1 MLGVACAA
9 YDAPTHHGCPRRGGG
24 YTRLSMTAI
33 EEVVQIPFF
42 QGMPAEAL
50 REIAAQSSVLTLEPG
65 RILIAQHAAAEHLFF
80 LMSGSVQIYIHFHGV
95 DDLLVGTMREPGA
108 LLGWSVVRKPHR
120 YTATVRCE
128 EECRVLRLPR
138 EALMKLVE
146 TQPRLG
152 YLLLKRIAAT
162 LANRLEQTRDLL
174 VRPPVSGEPSSQ

>member
-1 MLGVACAA
+1 
-9 YDAPTHHGCPRRGGG
+9 
-24 YTRLSMTAI
+24 MTAV
-33 EEVVQIPFF
+33 EQVVEIPFF
-42 QGMPAEAL
+42 QGMPADAL
-50 REIAAQSSVLTLEPG
+50 REIAAQSTVLTLQPG
-65 RILIAQHAAAEHLFF
+65 RTLISQHAAAEHLFF
-80 LMSGSVQIYIHFHGV
+80 LLSGSVQFYIHFHGV
-95 DDLLVGTMREPGA
+95 DDLLVGTMRRPGA

-138 EALMKLVE
+138 ETLIQLME

-174 VRPPVSGEPSSQ
+174 VRPPSGEMAGLQ

>member
-1 MLGVACAA
+1 
-9 YDAPTHHGCPRRGGG
+9 
-24 YTRLSMTAI
+24 MTAV
-33 EEVVQIPFF
+33 EQVVQIPFF
-42 QGMPAEAL
+42 QGMPADAL
-50 REIAAQSSVLTLEPG
+50 REIAAQSTVLTLQPG
-65 RILIAQHAAAEHLFF
+65 RTLISQHAAAEHLFF
-80 LMSGSVQIYIHFHGV
+80 LLSGSVQFYIHFHGV
-95 DDLLVGTMREPGA
+95 DDLLVGTMRQPGA

-138 EALMKLVE
+138 ETLIKLVE

-174 VRPPVSGEPSSQ
+174 VRPPSGEMADLQ

>member
-1 MLGVACAA
+1 MLGVACVA
-9 YDAPTHHGCPRRGGG
+9 YDAPAHHGCPRRCGG

-95 DDLLVGTMREPGA
+95 DDLLVGTMRESGA

-120 YTATVRCE
+120 Y
-128 EECRVLRLPR
+128 
-138 EALMKLVE
+138 
-146 TQPRLG
+146 
-152 YLLLKRIAAT
+152 
-162 LANRLEQTRDLL
+162 
-174 VRPPVSGEPSSQ
+174 

>member
-1 MLGVACAA
+1 
-9 YDAPTHHGCPRRGGG
+9 
-24 YTRLSMTAI
+24 MTAV
-33 EEVVQIPFF
+33 EQVVQIPFF
-42 QGMPAEAL
+42 QGMPADAL
-50 REIAAQSSVLTLEPG
+50 REIAAQSTVLTLQPG
-65 RILIAQHAAAEHLFF
+65 RTLISQHAAAEHLFF
-80 LMSGSVQIYIHFHGV
+80 LLSGSVQFYIHFHGV
-95 DDLLVGTMREPGA
+95 DDLLVGTMRQPGA

-138 EALMKLVE
+138 ETLIQLME

-174 VRPPVSGEPSSQ
+174 VRPPSGEMAGLQ

>member
-1 MLGVACAA
+1 
-9 YDAPTHHGCPRRGGG
+9 
-24 YTRLSMTAI
+24 MTAV
-33 EEVVQIPFF
+33 EQVVEIPFF
-42 QGMPAEAL
+42 QGMPADAL
-50 REIAAQSSVLTLEPG
+50 REIAAQSTVLTLQPG
-65 RILIAQHAAAEHLFF
+65 RTLISQHAAAEHLFF
-80 LMSGSVQIYIHFHGV
+80 LLSGSVQFYIHFHGV
-95 DDLLVGTMREPGA
+95 DDLLVGTMRQPGA

-138 EALMKLVE
+138 ETLIQLME

-174 VRPPVSGEPSSQ
+174 VRPPSGEMAGLQ